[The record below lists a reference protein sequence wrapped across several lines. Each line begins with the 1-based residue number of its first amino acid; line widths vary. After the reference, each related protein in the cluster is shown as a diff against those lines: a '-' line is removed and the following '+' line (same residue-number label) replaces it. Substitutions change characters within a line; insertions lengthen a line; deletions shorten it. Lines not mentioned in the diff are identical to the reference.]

1 MTNNANNIEAA
12 QKLVGKLNGQNVK
25 YIRKDG
31 SLIERQNL
39 EDDKVILAEDNRELL
54 LG

>member
-1 MTNNANNIEAA
+1 MVNNANNIEAA

-25 YIRKDG
+25 YIRKDS
-31 SLIERQNL
+31 SLIERQKI
-39 EDDKVILAEDNRELL
+39 EDDKVILAEDNRQVL